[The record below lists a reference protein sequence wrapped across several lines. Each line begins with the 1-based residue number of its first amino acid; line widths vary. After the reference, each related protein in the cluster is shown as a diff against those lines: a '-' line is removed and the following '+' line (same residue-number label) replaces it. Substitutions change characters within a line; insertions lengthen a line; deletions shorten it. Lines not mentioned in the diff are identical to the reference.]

1 MLQLFHFP
9 CPSTSSFP
17 GSDRTTRSLSNEPAI
32 KLHGNLY
39 LPHIDVDSPSRIT
52 SGSQIYQDFVNEIH
66 IDFTHFCVDVD
77 ISIMDRIHRI
87 TDAWAA
93 ASEAVSRL
101 SPLRPSDFNH
111 HTEWCDTDI
120 NNDIPVTMKTGHHH
134 HVELVSYNFSLLYVD
149 F

>member
-1 MLQLFHFP
+1 
-9 CPSTSSFP
+9 
-17 GSDRTTRSLSNEPAI
+17 
-32 KLHGNLY
+32 
-39 LPHIDVDSPSRIT
+39 
-52 SGSQIYQDFVNEIH
+52 
-66 IDFTHFCVDVD
+66 
-77 ISIMDRIHRI
+77 MDRIHRI